1 MWVSAEGSNHNDDSS
16 LGRPPLMVAVSG
28 RPPHCTRAPMHEQHE
43 GVAEVMGMERS
54 REKGT
59 RGQGGPR
66 VFLVILI
73 CLKHSYS
80 TVSMRW
86 P

>member
-1 MWVSAEGSNHNDDSS
+1 
-16 LGRPPLMVAVSG
+16 
-28 RPPHCTRAPMHEQHE
+28 MHEQHE

-59 RGQGGPR
+59 RGPGGPR

-80 TVSMRW
+80 TESLGGRDIYSLLAQARDCVHK
-86 P
+86 